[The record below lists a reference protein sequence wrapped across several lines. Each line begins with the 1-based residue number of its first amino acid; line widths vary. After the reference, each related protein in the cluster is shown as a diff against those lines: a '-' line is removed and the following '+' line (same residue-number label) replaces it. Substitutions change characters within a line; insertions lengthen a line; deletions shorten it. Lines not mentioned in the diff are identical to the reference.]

1 MNIQNIVVGIDG
13 SIISDEVLKRT
24 FLLAKDKSVNITVVH
39 IIETTLMETFFTNKN
54 SDEVKQELMMKIAQ
68 EVQKLNKYNAN
79 TTIIVTE
86 GVAADQII
94 SKAQDLNAQLII
106 IGANGKKDL
115 SNKVFGSTA
124 HKIAQKSNLPLLVV
138 KNSCEKEY
146 TNILAF
152 SDLTPVSQKSIE
164 FARDFFNQ
172 AEFKLVH
179 AYKQLSD
186 FTLTFYNALEA
197 KEKLQDKVKNDIV
210 KKFEDFTKQ
219 VNIEN
224 SKLIE
229 AYYSF
234 NDVLLEA
241 SNKEKNDLIVL
252 GSHGIKNTTSFL
264 HGSTSSFLMENVQSD
279 VLVYV
284 P

>member
-1 MNIQNIVVGIDG
+1 MSIKNIVVGIDG
-13 SIISDEVLKRT
+13 SIISNEVLKRA
-24 FLLAKDKSVNITVVH
+24 FLLAKDKNANITVVH

-68 EVQKLNKYNAN
+68 EVQELNQYNAN
-79 TTIIVTE
+79 ATIIVTE
-86 GVAADQII
+86 GAASDQII
-94 SKAQDLNAQLII
+94 SKAQNLKAELII
-106 IGANGKKDL
+106 IGANGKTDL

-124 HKIAQKSNLPLLVV
+124 HKIAQQSNLPLLVV
-138 KNSCEKEY
+138 KNRCEKEY
-146 TNILAF
+146 SNILAF
-152 SDLTPVSQKSIE
+152 SDLTPVSEKSIE
-164 FARDFFNQ
+164 FAQDFFSQ
-172 AEFKLVH
+172 AQFKLVH

-210 KKFEDFTKQ
+210 KKFEEFTKK
-219 VNIEN
+219 VNIKE
-224 SKLIE
+224 SQLIE

-241 SNKEKNDLIVL
+241 SEKEKNDLIVL

-264 HGSTSSFLMENVQSD
+264 HGSTSSYLMENVKSD

>member
-1 MNIQNIVVGIDG
+1 MSIKNIVVGIDG
-13 SIISDEVLKRT
+13 SIITNEVLKRA
-24 FLLAKDKSVNITVVH
+24 FLLAKDINANITVVH

-68 EVQKLNKYNAN
+68 EVQELNIYKANA
-79 TTIIVTE
+79 TIIVTE
-86 GVAADQII
+86 GVASDQII
-94 SKAQDLNAQLII
+94 SKAQNLKAELII
-106 IGANGKKDL
+106 IGANGKTDL

-124 HKIAQKSNLPLLVV
+124 HKIAQKSNLPLLIV

-146 TNILAF
+146 SNILAF

-164 FARDFFNQ
+164 FARGFFTQ
-172 AEFKLVH
+172 AQFKLVH

-197 KEKLQDKVKNDIV
+197 KEKLQNKVKNDIV
-210 KKFEDFTKQ
+210 NKFEDFTKK
-219 VNIEN
+219 VNITN
-224 SKLIE
+224 AHLIE

-234 NDVLLEA
+234 NDVLLKA
-241 SNKEKNDLIVL
+241 SEEEKNDLIVL
-252 GSHGIKNTTSFL
+252 GSHGINNTTSFL
-264 HGSTSSFLMENVQSD
+264 HGSTSSYLMENVKSD